1 MGIGASLR
9 NYLEEVLQNRTPP
22 SSAAT
27 GNSSRPYSCNT
38 RLARLDFPRFNGDGI
53 KNWITQCETFFSVD
67 QTPEDYKVLL
77 AVIHFEGKAPQWHS
91 AYVKN
96 VGIDKLP
103 SWKDYTKI
111 LLERFGEVCEDPM
124 AELMRLRQ
132 RAFSLAK
139 MYENANAT
147 ATTAK
152 PFSRIP
158 KLNPVTKPPLL
169 PNPPKPVDNNKPKTQ
184 TTKQLTPAFMSER
197 RAKGLC
203 YFCDEPFTPE
213 HSRTHKKLQIHVME
227 LDDTS
232 DSVDS
237 EEVVDLDDDSTVDIC
252 LDPLISVN
260 ALTGVTKFNT
270 MRVTGRSRKKPLHIL
285 IDSGSTHNFLDVNV
299 AKRLGCKIE
308 DMDSVTVTVADGAR
322 VQINTMVKGFSW
334 LIQNTVFTSDIML
347 LPLGCCDM
355 VLGIEW
361 LITLGDI
368 TWNFDKLTIVFHAK
382 VPKTLAAGVHLSML
396 QLCDSGDGMLLHSL
410 STHADPSSIP
420 NSIEQLLLQYAY
432 VFAVPTNLPPRR
444 PNHDHTIPLI
454 QGSNPVNKRPYRS
467 KCYFGVTRV
476 EYLGHFNT
484 GKGVST
490 NPAKVEAVRNW
501 PLPQTLKQLRGF
513 LGLAGYYRQFVK
525 GYNTIAKS
533 LNNMLKKDG
542 FT

>member
-1 MGIGASLR
+1 MPDNTRTVREDFENFKTSMESRFADLDTSLESRFMDIGASLR
-9 NYLEEVLQNRTPP
+9 NYLEEVLQNRTSP
-22 SSAAT
+22 SSAAI

-67 QTPEDYKVLL
+67 QTPDDYKVRL
-77 AVIHFEGKAPQWHS
+77 AVIHFEGKALQWHS

-103 SWKDYTKI
+103 SWKDNTEI

-132 RAFSLAK
+132 RGTVTDYHNDFDAIVSRIELSESHQLSCFLGGLKLEIQMMVRMFQPTSVMKAFSLAK

-147 ATTAK
+147 ANTAK

-169 PNPPKPVDNNKPKTQ
+169 PNPPKPVDNNKPKTH

-232 DSVDS
+232 DS
-237 EEVVDLDDDSTVDIC
+237 EEVVDPADDSTVDIYS
-252 LDPLISVN
+252 DPLISVN
-260 ALTGVTKFNT
+260 ALTGVTKFKT
-270 MRVTGRSRKKPLHIL
+270 MRVTGQSRKKPLHIL

-299 AKRLGCKIE
+299 ANRLGCKIE
-308 DMDSVTVTVADGAR
+308 DMDSITVTVADGAR

-334 LIQNTVFTSDIML
+334 LIQNTCFHLDIML
-347 LPLGCCDM
+347 LPYR
-355 VLGIEW
+355 VL
-361 LITLGDI
+361 
-368 TWNFDKLTIVFHAK
+368 
-382 VPKTLAAGVHLSML
+382 
-396 QLCDSGDGMLLHSL
+396 
-410 STHADPSSIP
+410 
-420 NSIEQLLLQYAY
+420 
-432 VFAVPTNLPPRR
+432 
-444 PNHDHTIPLI
+444 
-454 QGSNPVNKRPYRS
+454 
-467 KCYFGVTRV
+467 
-476 EYLGHFNT
+476 
-484 GKGVST
+484 
-490 NPAKVEAVRNW
+490 
-501 PLPQTLKQLRGF
+501 
-513 LGLAGYYRQFVK
+513 
-525 GYNTIAKS
+525 
-533 LNNMLKKDG
+533 
-542 FT
+542 